1 MANQFSS
8 SEEVTS
14 DDKLWALLAYLIGII
29 VPIIILV
36 MEDKKNRRFL
46 RYHAV
51 QALASQVVLTIISAV
66 TCGFGTIVFLV
77 EIYFAIKAYQG
88 AYFEIPL
95 ITDFIKKQGWV
106 S

>member
-1 MANQFSS
+1 MADQFTS
-8 SEEVTS
+8 SEEITS
-14 DDKLWALLAYLIGII
+14 DDKLWALLAYLIGVIF
-29 VPIIILV
+29 PIIILV
-36 MEDKKNRRFL
+36 MEDKKSRRYL

-51 QALASQVVLTIISAV
+51 QALASQIVLSIITAV
-66 TCGFGTIVFLV
+66 TCGFGVIVFLV

-88 AYFEIPL
+88 EYFEIPL

>member
-1 MANQFSS
+1 MADQFTP
-8 SEEVTS
+8 SEEITS
-14 DDKLWALLAYLIGII
+14 DDKLWALLAYIVAII

-46 RYHAV
+46 RYHAI
-51 QALASQVVLTIISAV
+51 QALASQIVLSIITAV
-66 TCGFGTIVFLV
+66 TCGFGSVVFLV

-88 AYFEIPL
+88 EYLVIPL
-95 ITDFIKKQGWV
+95 LTDFMKKQGWV